1 METNNLAPRHLP
13 VAKKIQSLLHCVRWS
28 RIATPDELGFVW
40 GKKRMHKSTRE
51 IRIDDYVYIYTY
63 IIYMYSRVSVYVFV
77 FIDICVYIPVN
88 LCIDIFTH
96 HERTWKTP
104 KNWENSRYIL
114 LLTTLLVPET
124 QDMPWH
130 DSIWHMSRN
139 LCQLGSVEPRFE
151 PRPKNLSLDFLSD
164 SVCMHPGVGRLS
176 TISGIVQF
184 HILSNS
190 GWLYKQIGGYTTIF
204 AMISQPTPPPAK
216 VPPPK

>member
-1 METNNLAPRHLP
+1 MNAHGKP
-13 VAKKIQSLLHCVRWS
+13 Q
-28 RIATPDELGFVW
+28 RIE
-40 GKKRMHKSTRE
+40 
-51 IRIDDYVYIYTY
+51 
-63 IIYMYSRVSVYVFV
+63 
-77 FIDICVYIPVN
+77 
-88 LCIDIFTH
+88 
-96 HERTWKTP
+96 KTAD
-104 KNWENSRYIL
+104 IL

-124 QDMPWH
+124 QDMPCH

-139 LCQLGSVEPRFE
+139 LCQLGSVEPHFE

-204 AMISQPTPPPAK
+204 AMISQPTPPPRQGTSPRNKALLIK
-216 VPPPK
+216 KSYWTLGFPLKEAGYETPAVSKNVEGPSPFASRSELWCIHLANTRLKTFRKLEDTCIEI